1 MGSTKKIRRSSLL
14 PGWLGALA
22 AYFWGPG
29 RPVAVAGLLVA
40 ALALGTVAAVIYVYP
55 HFMASGLYTVTQDKV
70 IVTPKPPWI
79 HADIR
84 AEVFRDPSLE
94 GPLSSLDD
102 GLAERIRR
110 AFAAHHW
117 VASAKVRI
125 RPTAEVEVDLVYRRP
140 VCMVDQPG
148 GPLPVDAAGV
158 LLPSDDFSPVE
169 KKSYP
174 CLGGVD
180 TAPMEGA
187 ARPWGDPRVVG
198 GAEIAAALAEVWQ
211 PWRLERIVPSPR
223 APAGTVEPTYQLVTR
238 GGTRILWGLAPD
250 SKASGEISAAE
261 KVARLRQYLADHA
274 TFEGRDGP
282 QELDVRTLPAAKGK
296 GIGD

>member
-180 TAPMEGA
+180 TRRHG
-187 ARPWGDPRVVG
+187 
-198 GAEIAAALAEVWQ
+198 
-211 PWRLERIVPSPR
+211 
-223 APAGTVEPTYQLVTR
+223 R
-238 GGTRILWGLAPD
+238 GG
-250 SKASGEISAAE
+250 
-261 KVARLRQYLADHA
+261 
-274 TFEGRDGP
+274 
-282 QELDVRTLPAAKGK
+282 PAVG
-296 GIGD
+296 